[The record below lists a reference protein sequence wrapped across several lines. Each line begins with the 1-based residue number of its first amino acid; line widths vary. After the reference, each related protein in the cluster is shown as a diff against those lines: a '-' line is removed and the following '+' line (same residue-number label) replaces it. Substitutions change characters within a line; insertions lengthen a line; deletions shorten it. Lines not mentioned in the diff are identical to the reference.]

1 MSSLESQIQTLKYK
15 LSQAENYIKYFEK
28 ELAGRD
34 NELEIF
40 RAEVSNLK
48 KRLRKALQDIDSKD
62 KDITYLETQ
71 LSEIINDVYLLK
83 HRIQK
88 LRQMS
93 TLTSTNT
100 QESVEVLFRNVRA
113 DFKYLVDC
121 YRGTE
126 LDVLQPEELDNLQNK
141 TEDRLNQIEGRHAYE
156 INQLRVG
163 IVPENEDQIKRQQQF
178 INEQGEVIKKQQDF
192 INECEEKNEALQNNL
207 DL

>member
-1 MSSLESQIQTLKYK
+1 MIYLYFYYIIKRISSFEDQIQNLRYK
-15 LSQAENYIKYFEK
+15 LFQAEDYIKYLEK
-28 ELAGRD
+28 ELTGRD

-93 TLTSTNT
+93 TSTSTNT
-100 QESVEVLFRNVRA
+100 QESVEVLFRNMRV
-113 DFKYLVDC
+113 DFKYLIDYC
-121 YRGTE
+121 RGNKIDALQFNK
-126 LDVLQPEELDNLQNK
+126 LDDLQNK
-141 TEDRLNQIEGRHAYE
+141 TEDRLNQIEGRHAYK
-156 INQLRVG
+156 INYLRED
-163 IVPENEDQIKRQQQF
+163 IIEENETKIITQ
-178 INEQGEVIKKQQDF
+178 
-192 INECEEKNEALQNNL
+192 
-207 DL
+207 

>member
-1 MSSLESQIQTLKYK
+1 MSFLELQIQTLKYK
-15 LSQAENYIKYFEK
+15 LFQAEDYIKYLEK

-40 RAEVSNLK
+40 KAEVSNLK
-48 KRLRKALQDIDSKD
+48 KRLKKALQDIESRD

-71 LSEIINDVYLLK
+71 LSEIFNDVSLLK

-88 LRQMS
+88 LRQVS

-100 QESVEVLFRNVRA
+100 QESVEELFRNVRV

-156 INQLRVG
+156 VDQLRAG
-163 IVPENEDQIKRQQQF
+163 IVPKNNDQIKRQQQF
-178 INEQGEVIKKQQDF
+178 
-192 INECEEKNEALQNNL
+192 
-207 DL
+207 

>member
-1 MSSLESQIQTLKYK
+1 MSSLEDQIQNLRYK
-15 LSQAENYIKYFEK
+15 LFQAEDYIKYLKK
-28 ELAGRD
+28 ELIGRD

-88 LRQMS
+88 LQQIS
-93 TLTSTNT
+93 TSTSTNT

-113 DFKYLVDC
+113 DFKYLIDC

-141 TEDRLNQIEGRHAYE
+141 TEDQLNQIEGRHAYK
-156 INQLRVG
+156 INCLREG
-163 IVPENEDQIKRQQQF
+163 IIEEN
-178 INEQGEVIKKQQDF
+178 
-192 INECEEKNEALQNNL
+192 
-207 DL
+207 